1 MEHNDVT
8 KSSGPGLS
16 TQDLLDAGPGGDHRL
31 AEVPPEDEIRD
42 ESLPGAH
49 DEPVGELREDE
60 LRDEPVDE
68 RHGSL
73 DEPTD
78 EQLDDRRDESLA
90 DDSLADDDV
99 RGDEVTDA
107 PQDEPVAA
115 PRGDSADEPMPQ
127 LFADQDVDR
136 FRQDW
141 QAIQIAFVD
150 DPKRAVSEADELVA
164 AVIQSL
170 AATFASHKS
179 DLESQWRQGEAATED
194 LRVALRRYRSFF
206 NQLLSS

>member
-8 KSSGPGLS
+8 KSNGPGLS
-16 TQDLLDAGPGGDHRL
+16 TQDLLDAEPGGDHRL

-49 DEPVGELREDE
+49 DEPVDE

-73 DEPTD
+73 DEPVD
-78 EQLDDRRDESLA
+78 EPLDTRRDESLA
-90 DDSLADDDV
+90 DDSLDDDV
-99 RGDEVTDA
+99 RGDEVTDV

-115 PRGDSADEPMPQ
+115 PRGDSGDEPMPQ

>member
-8 KSSGPGLS
+8 NKGSGPGLS
-16 TQDLLDAGPGGDHRL
+16 TQDLLDAEPGGDHRL

-49 DEPVGELREDE
+49 DEPVDE
-60 LRDEPVDE
+60 LGDEPLV
-68 RHGSL
+68 
-73 DEPTD
+73 
-78 EQLDDRRDESLA
+78 
-90 DDSLADDDV
+90 DDDV
-99 RGDEVTDA
+99 PGDEITDV
-107 PQDEPVAA
+107 PQEEVVAA
-115 PRGDSADEPMPQ
+115 PRGDSSDEPMRQ

-164 AVIQSL
+164 SVIQSL

-206 NQLLSS
+206 NQLLST

>member
-8 KSSGPGLS
+8 AKGGGPGLS
-16 TQDLLDAGPGGDHRL
+16 TQDLLDAEPGGDHRL

-49 DEPVGELREDE
+49 DEPVDE
-60 LRDEPVDE
+60 PRDEPQDGV
-68 RHGSL
+68 
-73 DEPTD
+73 
-78 EQLDDRRDESLA
+78 LDDRPELDDRQDEPL
-90 DDSLADDDV
+90 DDDV
-99 RGDEVTDA
+99 SGDEITDA
-107 PQDEPVAA
+107 GQDDVVAA
-115 PRGDSADEPMPQ
+115 PRGDSTDEPMPQ

>member
-16 TQDLLDAGPGGDHRL
+16 TQDLLNAGPGGDHRL

-49 DEPVGELREDE
+49 DEPVDELREDE
-60 LRDEPVDE
+60 LLDEPVDE

-73 DEPTD
+73 GEPV
-78 EQLDDRRDESLA
+78 DESLDTRHDEA
-90 DDSLADDDV
+90 LADDDL
-99 RGDEVTDA
+99 RDDEVTDV

-115 PRGDSADEPMPQ
+115 PRSDSGDEPMPQ